1 MTQYTFFQ
9 WLLFFYFYCFAGW
22 CFESTYVSLKTRK
35 LTNRGFMRG
44 PFLPI
49 YGSGAIIMLFASIPF
64 KENLVLT
71 YFAGA
76 IAATLLEYVTG
87 VSMEAIFKVRYW
99 DYSNQKFNFQ
109 GHICL
114 SSTIAWGFLT
124 LLLTNVLHTPVE
136 SFVLGIPEK
145 VTEGVAFVLTIFI
158 AADFALSFKAALDL
172 RDILVRMEKIKEDVT
187 IMQKRL
193 DVIVAVAGNE
203 LENRKEELEERLDSL
218 REKIKVSPS
227 EYLDSVKEEIN
238 EIAMRYRIQK
248 EKREHLLTFRDFYKR
263 NMILNNPLSSKR
275 FKDALEEIKRKVK

>member
-238 EIAMRYRIQK
+238 EIAMRYRVQK
-248 EKREHLLTFRDFYKR
+248 EKREHLLTIRDFYKR